1 MKKLVKVY
9 NEDKRKVY
17 EGTGIYD
24 YPEQNDLREMLK
36 NAADNYKTRVG
47 FRYKKDGEIVE
58 KTYIDLKNDV
68 EALGQGLYDMGLLG
82 EKVAII
88 SENRYEWGV
97 CYLSVINGLGVG
109 VPLDKYLPKIEIENL
124 IKRSEAK
131 AIFFSKTYVET
142 MKEIAK
148 TNKNLKY
155 FICMDDIDDKE
166 ILSLEN
172 VIKSG
177 RKSLDKG
184 KNEFLT
190 LPIDREKMSILLF
203 TSGTTNLSKGVML
216 SHKNITSNIKTIM
229 NLIKVYDTDV
239 HLSLLPLHHTFENT
253 IGLMFMV
260 SSGVCISY
268 CEGIK
273 HIVKNLGEFNVSV
286 LVAVPAIF
294 EVMYNRV
301 QEGIEKSGKEKL
313 LNNLFKISKALLK
326 IHIDLRKVLFSSVR
340 SKIGKN
346 LRLMVSGAAPI
357 DKKVIEFFE
366 DIGITFLQGYGLTET
381 APLVCVNAPE
391 CNIYGTVGF
400 PMQNVKVSLDDV
412 DDNGMGELIVKGD
425 NVMLGYFNNEEATKE
440 AFTSDGWL
448 RTGDLAKIDENGAIS
463 ITGRAKSMIVFENGK
478 KAFPEEYEVLIN
490 RIECVKESFVWG
502 SVSKDNS
509 VQICAKIVLN
519 ENEDADKC
527 IKAIDEKIK
536 EINNDIPKYKI
547 IRYFV
552 VTKEELTKTTT
563 LKIKRNI
570 EKNKMDE
577 ILKEKNVDMRKLHK
591 TKV

>member
-1 MKKLVKVY
+1 MINLVKVY
-9 NEDKRKVY
+9 NENKRKVY
-17 EGTGIYD
+17 EGTGLYN
-24 YPEQNDLREMLK
+24 YSEQNDLREMLN
-36 NAADNYKTRVG
+36 NAADNYKTKAA
-47 FRYKKDGEIVE
+47 FRYKKDGKIVE

-68 EALGQGLYDMGLLG
+68 EALGQGLYDIGLLG
-82 EKVAII
+82 EKIAII

-97 CYLSVINGLGVG
+97 CYLSVLNGLGVG

-124 IKRSEAK
+124 IERSEAK

-142 MKEIAK
+142 MKKIAK
-148 TNKNLKY
+148 TNKRLKY
-155 FICMDDIDDKE
+155 FICMDDIEDKDF
-166 ILSLEN
+166 LSLQS
-172 VIKSG
+172 VMKKG
-177 RKSLDKG
+177 KVSLEKG

-203 TSGTTNLSKGVML
+203 TSGTTNLAKGVKL

-229 NLIKVYDTDV
+229 NFIKVYDTDV

-273 HIVKNLGEFNVSV
+273 HIVKNLNEFNASV
-286 LVAVPAIF
+286 LIAVPAIF
-294 EVMYNRV
+294 EVMYNRL
-301 QEGIEKSGKEKL
+301 QEGIQKSGKEKL
-313 LNNLFKISKALLK
+313 LNNLLKISKTLLK
-326 IHIDLRKVLFSSVR
+326 VHIDLRKVLFSSVR

-346 LRLMVSGAAPI
+346 LRLMVSGAASI
-357 DKKVIEFFE
+357 DKEIVEFFE
-366 DIGITFLQGYGLTET
+366 AIGITFLQGYGLTET
-381 APLVCVNAPE
+381 SPLVCVNVPN

-400 PMQNVKVSLDDV
+400 PMQNVKVSLDDI

-440 AFTSDGWL
+440 AFTPDGWL
-448 RTGDLAKIDENGAIS
+448 RTGDLAQIAENGAIS
-463 ITGRAKSMIVFENGK
+463 ITGRVKSMIVFENGK

-490 RIECVKESFVWG
+490 KLECVKESFVWG
-502 SVSKDNS
+502 SMSKDNS
-509 VQICAKIVLN
+509 VQICAKIVLDK
-519 ENEDADKC
+519 NEDADKC
-527 IKAIDEKIK
+527 IKEIDEKIK
-536 EINNDIPKYKI
+536 EINSEIPKYKI

-552 VTKEELTKTTT
+552 VTTEELTKTTT
-563 LKIKRNI
+563 LKIKRNV
-570 EKNKMDE
+570 EKEKMDNL
-577 ILKEKNVDMRKLHK
+577 LKEKNVDMRKLHK

>member
-1 MKKLVKVY
+1 MKDLVKVY
-9 NEDKRKVY
+9 NENERKIY
-17 EGTGIYD
+17 EGTGVFD
-24 YPEQNDLREMLK
+24 YSEPKDIRELLN
-36 NAADNYKTRVG
+36 NAADTYKDRIA
-47 FRYKKDGEIVE
+47 FRYKKDGKIVE
-58 KTYIDLKNDV
+58 KTYIDFKNDV
-68 EALGQGLYDMGLLG
+68 ESLGQGLYDMGLLG
-82 EKVAII
+82 AKVAII

-124 IKRSEAK
+124 IERSEAK
-131 AIFFSKTYVET
+131 AIFFSKTYIDT

-148 TNKNLKY
+148 TNKKIKHY
-155 FICMDDIDDKE
+155 ICMDDTNDKE
-166 ILSLEN
+166 IISLSSIIN
-172 VIKSG
+172 KG
-177 RKSLDKG
+177 KKSLNKG
-184 KNEFLT
+184 KKQYLT

-216 SHKNITSNIKTIM
+216 SHKNITSNVRTIS

-260 SSGVCISY
+260 HAGVCISY

-273 HIVKNLGEFNVSV
+273 HIAKNLEEFNVSV

-301 QEGIEKSGKEKL
+301 QEGIKKSGKEKL
-313 LNNLFKISKALLK
+313 LNNMMKISEGLLK
-326 IHIDLRKVLFSSVR
+326 LHIDLRKVLFSSVR

-357 DKKVIEFFE
+357 DKEIIKFFE
-366 DIGITFLQGYGLTET
+366 AIGITFLQGYGLTET
-381 APLVCVNAPE
+381 APLVCVNSPNK
-391 CNIYGTVGF
+391 NIYGTVGF
-400 PMQNVKVSLDDV
+400 PMQRVQVSLEDV

-425 NVMLGYFNNEEATKE
+425 NVMIGYFNNEEATKE
-440 AFTSDGWL
+440 SFTSDGWL
-448 RTGDLAKIDENGAIS
+448 KTGDLAKISDEGAIS

-490 RIECVKESFVWG
+490 KLECVKESFVWG
-502 SVSKDNS
+502 SLSKDNS
-509 VQICAKIVLN
+509 IQICAKIVLN
-519 ENEDADKC
+519 DDKDIDKC
-527 IKAIDEKIK
+527 IKEIDERIK
-536 EINNDIPKYKI
+536 EINLDIPKYKI

-552 VTKEELTKTTT
+552 VTTEELTKTTT

-570 EKNKMDE
+570 EKEKME
-577 ILKEKNVDMRKLHK
+577 KLLQEKNVDMRKINK

>member
-1 MKKLVKVY
+1 MKKLIKIY
-9 NEDKRKVY
+9 NENERRVF
-17 EGTGIYD
+17 EGIGMYD
-24 YPEQNDLREMLK
+24 YSEPNDIRELLN
-36 NAADNYKTRVG
+36 NACDKYKTRTA
-47 FRYKKDGEIVE
+47 FKYKQDGKIVE
-58 KTYIDLKNDV
+58 KTYVDFRNDV
-68 EALGQGLYDMGLLG
+68 EALGQGLFDMGLLG
-82 EKVAII
+82 EKVAVI

-124 IKRSEAK
+124 IERSGAK
-131 AIFFSKTYVET
+131 AIFFSKTYIDT

-148 TNKNLKY
+148 NNKKLKY
-155 FICMDDIDDKE
+155 YICMDEVEDDKL
-166 ILSLEN
+166 LSLKT

-177 RKSLDKG
+177 KESLEKG

-216 SHKNITSNIKTIM
+216 SHKNITSNVRTII
-229 NLIKVYDTDV
+229 NLIKVYETDV

-260 SSGVCISY
+260 HAGVCISY

-273 HIVKNLGEFNVSV
+273 HIVKNLEEFNVSV

-294 EVMYNRV
+294 EVMYSRI
-301 QEGIEKSGKEKL
+301 QEGIKKSGKEKFL
-313 LNNLFKISKALLK
+313 ANMIKISEALLK
-326 IHIDLRKVLFSSVR
+326 VHIDLRKVLFSSVR
-340 SKIGKN
+340 NKVGKN

-357 DKKVIEFFE
+357 DKEIIKFFE
-366 DIGITFLQGYGLTET
+366 SIGITFLQGYGLTET
-381 APLVCVNAPE
+381 APLVCVNSPDK
-391 CNIYGTVGF
+391 NIYGTVGF
-400 PMQNVKVSLDDV
+400 PMQRVKVSLDDV
-412 DDNGMGELIVKGD
+412 DANGMGELIVKGD

-440 AFTSDGWL
+440 SFTADGWL
-448 RTGDLAKIDENGAIS
+448 KTGDLATINEEGAIS

-490 RIECVKESFVWG
+490 KLDCVKESFVWG
-502 SVSKDNS
+502 STSKDGS
-509 VQICAKIVLN
+509 VQICAKVVLK
-519 ENEDADKC
+519 EDEDVGKC
-527 IKAIDEKIK
+527 IEKIDERIK
-536 EINNDIPKYKI
+536 EINNGIPKYKI

-552 VTKEELTKTTT
+552 VTQEELTKTTT

-570 EKNKMDE
+570 EKDKIE
-577 ILKEKNVDMRKLHK
+577 SLLKERNVDMRKINK

>member
-1 MKKLVKVY
+1 MKKLIKIY
-9 NEDKRKVY
+9 NENERRVF
-17 EGTGIYD
+17 EGIGMYD
-24 YPEQNDLREMLK
+24 YSEPNDIRELLN
-36 NAADNYKTRVG
+36 NACDKYKTRTA
-47 FRYKKDGEIVE
+47 FKYKQDGKIVE
-58 KTYIDLKNDV
+58 KTYVDFRNDV
-68 EALGQGLYDMGLLG
+68 EALGQGLFDMGLLG
-82 EKVAII
+82 EKVAVI

-124 IKRSEAK
+124 IERSGAK
-131 AIFFSKTYVET
+131 AIFFSKTYIDT

-148 TNKNLKY
+148 NNKKLKY
-155 FICMDDIDDKE
+155 YICMDEVEDDKL
-166 ILSLEN
+166 LSLKT

-177 RKSLDKG
+177 KESLEKG

-216 SHKNITSNIKTIM
+216 SHKNITSNVRTII
-229 NLIKVYDTDV
+229 NLIKVYETDV

-260 SSGVCISY
+260 HAGVCISY

-273 HIVKNLGEFNVSV
+273 HIVKNLEEFNVSV

-294 EVMYNRV
+294 EVMYSRI
-301 QEGIEKSGKEKL
+301 QEGIKKSGKEKFL
-313 LNNLFKISKALLK
+313 ANMIKISEALLK
-326 IHIDLRKVLFSSVR
+326 VHIDLRKVLFSSVR
-340 SKIGKN
+340 NKVGKN
-346 LRLMVSGAAPI
+346 LRLMVSGVAPI
-357 DKKVIEFFE
+357 DKEIIKFFE
-366 DIGITFLQGYGLTET
+366 SIGITFLQGYGLTET
-381 APLVCVNAPE
+381 APLVCVNSPDK
-391 CNIYGTVGF
+391 NIYGTVGF
-400 PMQNVKVSLDDV
+400 PMQRVKVSLDDV
-412 DDNGMGELIVKGD
+412 DANGMGELIVKGD

-440 AFTSDGWL
+440 SFTADGWL
-448 RTGDLAKIDENGAIS
+448 KTGDLATINEEGAIS

-490 RIECVKESFVWG
+490 KLDCVKESFVWG
-502 SVSKDNS
+502 STSKDGS
-509 VQICAKIVLN
+509 VQICAKVVLK
-519 ENEDADKC
+519 EDEDVGKC
-527 IKAIDEKIK
+527 IEKIDERIK
-536 EINNDIPKYKI
+536 EINNGIPKYKI

-552 VTKEELTKTTT
+552 VTQEELTKTTT

-570 EKNKMDE
+570 EKDKIE
-577 ILKEKNVDMRKLHK
+577 SLLKERNVDMRKINK